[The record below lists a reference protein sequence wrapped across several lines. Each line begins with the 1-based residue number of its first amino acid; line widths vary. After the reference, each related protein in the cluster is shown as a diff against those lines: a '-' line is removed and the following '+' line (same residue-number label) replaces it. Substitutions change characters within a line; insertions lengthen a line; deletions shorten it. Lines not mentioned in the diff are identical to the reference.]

1 MARDQDRIGGELPTS
16 VAGLQKPLTG
26 RELACL
32 QMLADGSRSMRIA
45 AELNVA
51 TVTVEMHLRN
61 ARRKLGA
68 LTMAHAVAIALRD
81 DIIT

>member
-1 MARDQDRIGGELPTS
+1 
-16 VAGLQKPLTG
+16 
-26 RELACL
+26 
-32 QMLADGSRSMRIA
+32 MRIA